1 MNITELRATLHAYV
15 DAADEEDL
23 RLLYSRVK
31 CEMGNSATHYDET
44 TMNTL
49 YARRE
54 NHRNGISKSYTVEE
68 SLSMIR
74 LRGSEAAFDEEMER
88 RFAEMENG
96 SVRGYTLEET
106 EARAREAYRAAKKR
120 G

>member
-1 MNITELRATLHAYV
+1 MNITELRAKLHAYV
-15 DAADEEDL
+15 DEADEADL

-31 CEMGNSATHYDET
+31 WEMGNSATHYDET

-54 NHRNGISKSYTVEE
+54 NHRNGISKSYTADE
-68 SLSMIR
+68 SIAIIR
-74 LRGSEAAFDEEMER
+74 SLGGGTPFEEEMER

-96 SVRGYTLEET
+96 SEKGYTLDET